1 LQSQATPDQVKAALR
16 PTYWVVESE
25 NPGPTD
31 GRPPFNFVA
40 IDAGDLVD
48 LGHAGHL
55 KLVFYNGRLAE
66 ARFTPKDPDSYFA
79 AVQALPGAA
88 MLEGRTI
95 GLGSNT
101 RIRRVGGS
109 PSGPIV
115 EWYDDCLRADQDSWI
130 KHYS

>member
-1 LQSQATPDQVKAALR
+1 
-16 PTYWVVESE
+16 
-25 NPGPTD
+25 
-31 GRPPFNFVA
+31 
-40 IDAGDLVD
+40 
-48 LGHAGHL
+48 
-55 KLVFYNGRLAE
+55 
-66 ARFTPKDPDSYFA
+66 
-79 AVQALPGAA
+79 

-95 GLGSNT
+95 SLGSNT